1 VNTNEVEMGKVLT
14 GLIVAVGIWVGV
26 EFFTQGPSRAFDGAF
41 AGFFEAETVEVLTPA
56 TVQRAGDSVSRSLAE
71 AEARRKGVLGE

>member
-1 VNTNEVEMGKVLT
+1 MAL
-14 GLIVAVGIWVGV
+14 GIWIGV

-41 AGFFEAETVEVLTPA
+41 AGFFQAETVEVPTPA

-71 AEARRKGVLGE
+71 AQARREGALGE